1 MKTPEGLR
9 WTVLLLS
16 AALGASACSGAKHA
30 AGDAPAQPDSADRNG
45 QDSTDPISALVPVKR
60 RVGLVAERG
69 FSIGPIASTNRH
81 LFWESARGEEG
92 GGTFLLRRDLE
103 TGATRVLAKG
113 VSPAF
118 GVATTP
124 DTLVFATRGSAGT
137 DLTASDLRGDHRR
150 VLSRALLAPFD
161 ARGDMVAWAEG
172 NGSRQR
178 VVVQNMR
185 TGRRSVAMD
194 APRCR
199 RARCYRIDR
208 VTVAREGV
216 VFDLGSVGQ
225 GYPSLIARRRWADTR
240 TSFIPVPNDPQP
252 DLVRSETGALFY
264 QLQRGWVEWNFGKPR
279 PRVTSV
285 PGVRPWLLAAQG
297 GRRLALSGQVCNT
310 KLGLLRADGRITA
323 LPAPR
328 STPASPTR
336 FGALCR
342 QLTGI
347 AWNGN
352 RLLIGWSFTPRVS
365 LNGHTEIGLSGLV
378 TAARVP

>member
-1 MKTPEGLR
+1 
-9 WTVLLLS
+9 
-16 AALGASACSGAKHA
+16 
-30 AGDAPAQPDSADRNG
+30 
-45 QDSTDPISALVPVKR
+45 VPVKR

-69 FSIGPIASTNRH
+69 FSIGPIASTKRH

-92 GGTFLLRRDLE
+92 GGTFLLRRDLK

-137 DLTASDLRGDHRR
+137 DLMASDLRGDHRR
-150 VLSRALLAPFD
+150 VLSRALFAPFD
-161 ARGDMVAWAEG
+161 ARGDRVAWAEG
-172 NGSRQR
+172 NGFRQR

-264 QLQRGWVEWNFGKPR
+264 QLQRGWVEWNFGEAR

-297 GRRLALSGQVCNT
+297 GRRLVLSGQVCKT

-323 LPAPR
+323 LPAPS

-347 AWNGN
+347 AWNGT

-365 LNGHTEIGLSGLV
+365 LEGHTEIGLSGLV
-378 TAARVP
+378 TTVRVP